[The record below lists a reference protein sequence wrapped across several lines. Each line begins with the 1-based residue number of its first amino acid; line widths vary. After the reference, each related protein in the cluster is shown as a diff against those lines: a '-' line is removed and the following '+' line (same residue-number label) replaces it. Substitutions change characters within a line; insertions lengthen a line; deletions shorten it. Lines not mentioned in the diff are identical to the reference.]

1 VPIVVELL
9 LRLMARRGI
18 RPAEVTA
25 SRHGQ
30 TSAKPRSGR
39 SQAKSAKP
47 IVHPNTRAKSKQAA
61 VLALLIKKLGL
72 TLQSR
77 QCGGRAHLSRDPRRR
92 GRQGFDKRSAAGG
105 LIVQQFVQAM
115 HCGGALRRDGRAS
128 WLGG

>member
-92 GRQGFDKRSAAGG
+92 GRQAAGG
-105 LIVQQFVQAM
+105 LIVQQIVQAM